1 MKGHSLE
8 TILTTG
14 TGPVWLFMLVLT
26 VFNLS
31 WIAVYALAIYV
42 SHRDKVVAIPLPALA
57 LNLAWDINVLFVLK
71 APLIQKMGI
80 VIYLL
85 LQGIILWQTLQYGG
99 KSIGRAWAHIV
110 GSSITFAVVFT
121 AVLAIELRDMVGWE
135 IGFIDNFVNSA
146 CFVWLFYSRKTL
158 AGQSLWIGILKL
170 VGTGA
175 VSLSAFIYPWN
186 GYEDSLILPLLY
198 GGILVLDVF
207 YVALVYTRQQE
218 LNVNFVA

>member
-26 VFNLS
+26 IFNLS
-31 WIAVYALAIYV
+31 WLAVYVLAIYV
-42 SHRDKVVAIPLPALA
+42 SHRDKVIAIPLPALA
-57 LNLAWDINVLFVLK
+57 LNLAWDINVLFILK
-71 APLIQKMGI
+71 APLIQKAGI
-80 VIYLL
+80 VLYLL
-85 LQGIILWQTLQYGG
+85 LQMVILWQTLQYGG
-99 KSIGRAWAHIV
+99 KSIGRAWSLIV
-110 GSSITFAVVFT
+110 GGSVAFAVAFI
-121 AVLAIELRDMVGWE
+121 AVLAIELQDMVGWE
-135 IGFIDNFVNSA
+135 IGFIDNLVNSA

-186 GYEDSLILPLLY
+186 GYENSLILPLMY
-198 GGILVLDVF
+198 GGIFVLDAA
-207 YVALVYTRQQE
+207 YVGLVWRRQRE
-218 LNVNFVA
+218 LSFNLVT